1 MKTRMGRLSL
11 RVGKAYESSVDTAGA
26 NASVTASAPAATD
39 AAILT
44 PMADM
49 TDPTGA
55 SLRLSNDERER
66 AVAAL
71 QSHAGQGRLTDQEL
85 QTRTSA
91 ARSAVTRGDLGP
103 LFADLPGGL
112 QLDAPYAGTQP
123 GPAAQQY
130 PQQPYAQQP
139 YAQQPYAQQPYAGPQ
154 AADSNVGGGHE
165 PSGRWSVLLVSVIPF
180 VSLILFFITGM
191 AWGYQ
196 YSWLWFLLIPL
207 VGAIAYGTGSG
218 RRR

>member
-1 MKTRMGRLSL
+1 
-11 RVGKAYESSVDTAGA
+11 
-26 NASVTASAPAATD
+26 
-39 AAILT
+39 
-44 PMADM
+44 MADI
-49 TDPTGA
+49 TDPSGA

-71 QSHAGQGRLTDQEL
+71 QSHAGQGRLTDDEL
-85 QTRTSA
+85 QTRIAA
-91 ARSAVTRGDLGP
+91 ARAAVTRGDLMP

-112 QLDAPYAGTQP
+112 HLDPPHVAQPTQP
-123 GPAAQQY
+123 SYGA
-130 PQQPYAQQP
+130 QPYVT
-139 YAQQPYAQQPYAGPQ
+139 QPYAGGSGRG
-154 AADSNVGGGHE
+154 DGNRE
-165 PSGRWSVLLVSVIPF
+165 PSSRWGLLLVSVIPF

-207 VGAIAYGTGSG
+207 VGAITYGTDAG

>member
-1 MKTRMGRLSL
+1 MGRRSL
-11 RVGKAYESSVDTAGA
+11 RAGKAYESSVDTAGT
-26 NASVTASAPAATD
+26 NASSLTASAPTATD

-112 QLDAPYAGTQP
+112 HLDAPYTGAQP
-123 GPAAQQY
+123 GPAQQAY
-130 PQQPYAQQP
+130 PQQAYPQQSYPAQQP
-139 YAQQPYAQQPYAGPQ
+139 TDAN
-154 AADSNVGGGHE
+154 AAWGGGGHE

>member
-1 MKTRMGRLSL
+1 
-11 RVGKAYESSVDTAGA
+11 
-26 NASVTASAPAATD
+26 
-39 AAILT
+39 
-44 PMADM
+44 MADI
-49 TDPTGA
+49 TDPSGA

-71 QSHAGQGRLTDQEL
+71 QSHAGQGRLTDAEL
-85 QTRTSA
+85 QTRIAA
-91 ARSAVTRGDLGP
+91 ARAAVTRGDLTP

-112 QLDAPYAGTQP
+112 HLDPPHAAQP
-123 GPAAQQY
+123 GPAQPGPAQAAPGPQPY
-130 PQQPYAQQP
+130 PQQGQPYSQPYAQQ
-139 YAQQPYAQQPYAGPQ
+139 
-154 AADSNVGGGHE
+154 SNRE
-165 PSGRWSVLLVSVIPF
+165 PSSRWGLLLVSVIPF

-207 VGAIAYGTGSG
+207 VGAITYGTDAG

>member
-1 MKTRMGRLSL
+1 
-11 RVGKAYESSVDTAGA
+11 
-26 NASVTASAPAATD
+26 
-39 AAILT
+39 
-44 PMADM
+44 M
-49 TDPTGA
+49 TDITDPSGA

-71 QSHAGQGRLTDQEL
+71 QSHAGQGRLTDQEV

-91 ARSAVTRGDLGP
+91 ARAAVTRGDLAP

-112 QLDAPYAGTQP
+112 HLDAPHAASAP
-123 GPAAQQY
+123 GQPAASQPIQQGQPAQEQPQYAQY
-130 PQQPYAQQP
+130 PQAYPQGAYAQQP
-139 YAQQPYAQQPYAGPQ
+139 SGR
-154 AADSNVGGGHE
+154 E
-165 PSGRWSVLLVSVIPF
+165 PSSRWGLLAVSIIPF
-180 VSLILFFITGM
+180 VSLILFFITGF

-207 VGAIAYGTGSG
+207 VGAITYGTDGA

>member
-1 MKTRMGRLSL
+1 
-11 RVGKAYESSVDTAGA
+11 
-26 NASVTASAPAATD
+26 
-39 AAILT
+39 
-44 PMADM
+44 M
-49 TDPTGA
+49 TDITDPSGA

-91 ARSAVTRGDLGP
+91 ARSAVTRGDLAP

-112 QLDAPYAGTQP
+112 HLDAPH
-123 GPAAQQY
+123 AAP
-130 PQQPYAQQP
+130 PQQPYAHQS
-139 YAQQPYAQQPYAGPQ
+139 YAQQAYPGQ
-154 AADSNVGGGHE
+154 AADGSPWGRRD
-165 PSGRWSVLLVSVIPF
+165 PSSRWGLLAVSIIPF

-191 AWGYQ
+191 VWGYQ

-207 VGAIAYGTGSG
+207 VGAITYGTDAG

>member
-55 SLRLSNDERER
+55 SLRLSNDEREH

-112 QLDAPYAGTQP
+112 QLDAPYAGAQP
-123 GPAAQQY
+123 
-130 PQQPYAQQP
+130 
-139 YAQQPYAQQPYAGPQ
+139 
-154 AADSNVGGGHE
+154 ADSNSGGGHD

-207 VGAIAYGTGSG
+207 VGAIGYGTGSG
-218 RRR
+218 GRR